1 MTTEHYDFFRDNGY
15 VVLGKVLDDDE
26 LARHVAAFDRNRSE
40 SQHLWSY
47 QGHDTHQTGNMDT
60 ITSWP
65 EVDEIV
71 RHPRI
76 LPVVS
81 ELMGG
86 EMSILEVSARH
97 MDVHPGTPKI
107 PQQWHRDT
115 PYNMEHPL
123 HVEYIQAM
131 VYLTDVT
138 EETHCFAISPQAV
151 DDVILDTEEQLAK
164 VGGKPLH
171 GPAGTAILFNAS
183 TLHAGTVRTSASER
197 KTVQTYYCHREK
209 TLGNLDMVIPAS
221 LWRDHPD
228 PQARALYGPQMEA
241 CRLTGYRE
249 LRAGHVD
256 VDLLPDPGTGRG
268 QERCPW
274 NEEEGEDTHR
284 CLVAGEHK
292 CRYFQG
298 MRRPDIVLCGYP
310 QK

>member
-1 MTTEHYDFFRDNGY
+1 MTTETYEFFKENGY
-15 VVLGKVLDDDE
+15 AVLGKVLSDDE
-26 LARHVAAFDRNRSE
+26 VARHEEAFDRNRKE
-40 SQHLWSY
+40 CQHLWFY

-65 EVDEIV
+65 EVDDIV
-71 RHPRI
+71 RHPGI
-76 LPVVS
+76 LPVVQ

-115 PYNMEHPL
+115 PHNTDHPL
-123 HVEYIQAM
+123 GVEYIQAM

-138 EETHCFAISPQAV
+138 EETHCFAISPQGL
-151 DDVILDTEEQLAK
+151 DDPVLDTEEQLKKA
-164 VGGKPLH
+164 GGKPLY

-183 TLHAGTVRTSASER
+183 TLHAGTIRSSAVER
-197 KTVQTYYCHREK
+197 KTVQTYFCHREK
-209 TLGNLDMVIPAS
+209 TLGKLDMVIPAS
-221 LWRDHPD
+221 LWRDHAD
-228 PQARALYGPQMEA
+228 PGAAALYGAQMEA
-241 CRLTGYRE
+241 FRQPGYRE
-249 LRAGHVD
+249 FRAGHTD
-256 VDLLPDPGTGRG
+256 IDMLPDPAIAWA
-268 QERCPW
+268 QDRCPW
-274 NEEEGEDTHR
+274 NEEEGNEEHR
-284 CLVAGEHK
+284 CLVSGEHK